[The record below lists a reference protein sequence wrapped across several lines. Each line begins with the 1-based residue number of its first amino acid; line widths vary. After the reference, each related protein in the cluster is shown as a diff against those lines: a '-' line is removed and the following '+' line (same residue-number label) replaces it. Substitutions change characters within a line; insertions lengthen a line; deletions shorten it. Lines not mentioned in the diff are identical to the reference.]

1 MSERSACNDGPQ
13 QLAVSRTTPPRPLD
27 GLYVLIV
34 DDDVDV
40 RDVLSLA
47 FELAGARVTACQDGL
62 QALDAFETDMP
73 DVLLMDINLPGPN
86 GFSVMRMMRQLHDPA
101 ARAVPAIALSGSI
114 GDFGVERMVYAGFNE
129 WFRKPVALDR
139 LVGAVG
145 RLAGRA
151 I

>member
-1 MSERSACNDGPQ
+1 MSEQSPRSDGPQ
-13 QLAVSRTTPPRPLD
+13 HVALSTATPPRRLD
-27 GLYVLIV
+27 GLHVLIV

-101 ARAVPAIALSGSI
+101 TRAVPAIALSGSI
-114 GDFGVERMVYAGFNE
+114 EDFGVERMVYAGFNE
-129 WFRKPVALDR
+129 WFSKPVALDR
-139 LVGAVG
+139 LVAAVA
-145 RLAGRA
+145 RLAGRP